1 MSTLPAF
8 FKDKEAQKDWADFIM
23 EELNAETI
31 KRVYAGKDVSG
42 LKEAKDIIS
51 ASFKKLNELFT
62 EKKPRKA
69 TTRGE

>member
-31 KRVYAGKDVSG
+31 RRVYAGKDVQG
-42 LKEAKDIIS
+42 LKEAKDII
-51 ASFKKLNELFT
+51 AQSFKKLNELFT
-62 EKKPRKA
+62 EKKPRKTA
-69 TTRGE
+69 TRAE